1 VQASAE
7 MQAAARKVLD
17 ENKRVLE
24 ENSRLKGLLLQ
35 MGMSEAQVE
44 QSVPEELDMKP
55 TPQQLAMPTS
65 EHAMSLA
72 TERLEKMLVTQRD
85 GKSGVVSRSEQSCS
99 PPRSLR
105 QMPITAISS
114 QPLQQ
119 QAAPVPLAAPALLSP
134 ASQSALSCSLSS
146 SSVSTPSSVFDASDD
161 YSVLSSPEGTP
172 VQPILQAQQHDLYGM
187 TPMYPYPID
196 MEAQTNLWP
205 RTSTYQSATLHPP
218 QACPPTSVPSPNLLY
233 GQDVAEGMP
242 GVVPIEITSREQE
255 MSALVARYNAG
266 RHLGQ
271 SWQ

>member
-44 QSVPEELDMKP
+44 LSVPDELDIKP
-55 TPQQLAMPTS
+55 TPQQLGTPTDDQ
-65 EHAMSLA
+65 AMSLA
-72 TERLEKMLVTQRD
+72 TERLEQMLVTQGD
-85 GKSGVVSRSEQSCS
+85 GSRSEQSCS
-99 PPRSLR
+99 PPRSHR
-105 QMPITAISS
+105 QIPIAVISS

-119 QAAPVPLAAPALLSP
+119 QAAPPPLAAPALLAP

-146 SSVSTPSSVFDASDD
+146 SSVSTPSSVFDTSDD

-172 VQPILQAQQHDLYGM
+172 VQPILQSQQQDLYGM
-187 TPMYPYPID
+187 TPMYPYQID
-196 MEAQTNLWP
+196 MEPQPNLWP
-205 RTSTYQSATLHPP
+205 RTSPYQSGMLHPP

-233 GQDVAEGMP
+233 GQDVPEAMSGA
-242 GVVPIEITSREQE
+242 VLVEIPSREQE
-255 MSALVARYNAG
+255 MTALVARYNAE
-266 RHLGQ
+266 RQLGQ
-271 SWQ
+271 NWR